1 MEDFLKENKVK
12 SFRDLRTW
20 RGGHRLLLEIYQITD
35 RFPREEKY
43 TLTSQLRSAAL
54 SIPANIAEG
63 MGRATP
69 KDLIRF
75 LVQARGSLHEVLN
88 YLQVAV
94 DRKYFSQDEFNKL
107 NNDYNGLNAGI
118 NSHIESLNPYVNQ

>member
-1 MEDFLKENKVK
+1 MEIFFKNSKIK

-20 RGGHRLLLEIYQITD
+20 QTSRRLIPEIYQITEG
-35 RFPREEKY
+35 FPREEKY
-43 TLTSQLRSAAL
+43 ILVSQIRSAAI
-54 SIPANIAEG
+54 SISANIAEG

-88 YLQVAV
+88 YLQIAL
-94 DRKYFSQDEFNKL
+94 DLKYITQDQFNKL
-107 NNDYNGLNAGI
+107 NNDYLGLNAGI
-118 NSHIESLNPYVNQ
+118 NNHIESLKPYVN